1 MMRFYCLDNFTRI
14 HFTLSLLAD
23 HSTPVTDNS
32 LPQHSPAMR
41 AALDWLAVPAGEDV
55 LEDIIPLRLHLR
67 GVVDT
72 GLMPLHLLKVLELI
86 EVRAKAV
93 TDVAHNLL
101 LDVTVPVPKRLRS
114 IAQALSEIH
123 GLLAKA
129 YLQIVDNAEI
139 AQLARPRR
147 NAPLLCASGL
157 EHALQQLE
165 ISIMVSS
172 GSPQD
177 IWATSQALFHRAH
190 EPSSFEDTLPGDPAV
205 VNAPFKRMLA
215 LISAQP
221 ESFTPRE
228 VVFLRRALAEA
239 ADTVDL
245 SYAVPPAPALDWYW
259 LDPDSDM
266 APVAFVRRLP
276 ANTRTLLFHSCA
288 ALGRQ
293 MEESLA
299 QINANIA
306 PSVLGL
312 PDEAAQTDFRNVLRR
327 AAENWIT
334 PPKRQHHRRH
344 QPYRVEVCANI
355 GRLWQVLHGDHDSVS
370 LTAQIGSDWMVI
382 NESPSGLAMM
392 HVSGEV
398 TGILPGSAVGLR
410 VTPDDAWS
418 ICLVRWARSDNPE
431 HVELGLDLLAP
442 ETRPVRILAES
453 ANGCTTPEPV
463 PALLLP
469 SLPHLARR
477 EALLTPRGGYVEGQ
491 FALVDDAMNRIGV
504 VTCVSTNL
512 DLQTSSIEVFQ
523 FQRDNTPSW
532 R

>member
-1 MMRFYCLDNFTRI
+1 M
-14 HFTLSLLAD
+14 
-23 HSTPVTDNS
+23 TDNS

-41 AALDWLAVPAGEDV
+41 AALDWLAVPSGEDV

-93 TDVAHNLL
+93 TEVAHSLL
-101 LDVTVPVPKRLRS
+101 LDATVPVPKRLRS
-114 IAQALSEIH
+114 IAQALGEIH
-123 GLLAKA
+123 GLLAQA
-129 YLQIVDNAEI
+129 YLQIVNNAEI

-147 NAPLLCASGL
+147 NAPLLCANGL

-165 ISIMVSS
+165 ISLLVSS

-177 IWATSQALFHRAH
+177 LWSTSQALFHRAH

-205 VNAPFKRMLA
+205 VDLPFKRMLA

-221 ESFTPRE
+221 ETFTPRE
-228 VVFLRRALAEA
+228 VVFLRRAIAETA
-239 ADTVDL
+239 GTVDL
-245 SYAVPPAPALDWYW
+245 SYAVPPTPAHDWYW
-259 LDPDSDM
+259 LEPGRDM
-266 APVAFVRRLP
+266 APVPFVRRLP
-276 ANTRTLLFHSCA
+276 AGSHTLLFHSCA

-293 MEESLA
+293 IEELLA
-299 QINANIA
+299 QLDANIA
-306 PSVLGL
+306 PSALGL

-355 GRLWQVLHGDHDSVS
+355 GRLWQVLHGDQDSAS
-370 LTAQIGSDWMVI
+370 STAQIGSDWMVI

-410 VTPDDAWS
+410 IKPDEAWS
-418 ICLVRWARSDNPE
+418 VCLVRWARSDNPE

-442 ETRPVRILAES
+442 ETHPVRILAQPT
-453 ANGCTTPEPV
+453 NGGTVPEPV

-469 SLPHLARR
+469 SLPHLARG
-477 EALLTPRGGYVEGQ
+477 EALLTPRGGYVEGK
-491 FALVDDAMNRIGV
+491 FALVDDAMNRVGV
-504 VTCVSTNL
+504 VTCVSTSL